1 MHNANMIYGSARLS
15 TGAQDLASQLA
26 QLEAAG
32 CEKIFREKI
41 TIRTGHPDRAAP
53 TGNPRGIRP
62 TAAVTEAVP
71 TTGQYPDARPRI
83 LLPVKRPANSA

>member
-26 QLEAAG
+26 QLKAAG

-41 TIRTGHPDRAAP
+41 TIRTGHPARDAP
-53 TGNPRGIRP
+53 KGDPRGITP
-62 TAAVTEAVP
+62 TIGDHDHHTEQQ
-71 TTGQYPDARPRI
+71 G
-83 LLPVKRPANSA
+83 